1 MNIIC
6 GIKNNETLDG
16 VTQAQVMEMNK
27 LDDSLCNRPCPG
39 NPNQICGGDQDPNS
53 GTSGKISVYQ
63 LGDESKCY
71 SGFHSSI
78 LTMTIDQRNKLF
90 FALFAFTL

>member
-27 LDDSLCNRPCPG
+27 LNDSQCNRPCPG
-39 NPNQICGGDQDPNS
+39 NPYQICGGDQDPNS

-63 LGDESKCY
+63 LGDEIPVHVEVTVKGSSKVDRVSRSCDVTKP
-71 SGFHSSI
+71 I
-78 LTMTIDQRNKLF
+78 LI
-90 FALFAFTL
+90 